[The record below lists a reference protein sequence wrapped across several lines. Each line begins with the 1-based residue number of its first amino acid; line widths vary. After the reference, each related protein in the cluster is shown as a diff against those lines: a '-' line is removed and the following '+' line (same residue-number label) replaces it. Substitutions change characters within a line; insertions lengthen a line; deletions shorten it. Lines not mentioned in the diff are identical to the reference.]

1 MLRRVLRF
9 SGCFALAVAA
19 ACSSAS
25 EGQVETDP
33 VESADANLDYRAT
46 NGKEFDVTGRA
57 EVTLEGEDAA
67 LEGDARAAKFEE
79 LAKTKID
86 AITRALD
93 AELWRIW
100 PEARRQNEKNIVA
113 MIRMAS
119 PKRGDF
125 MVEGN
130 AAAFS
135 YWAQV
140 AGPNDLLTSLPLE
153 RDGDKKLTKLSID
166 GAELV
171 LEWSEA
177 AQTADAYPRY
187 AEMFEDGTL
196 DIAIH
201 VGGDHYTPR
210 NDLNESQAIYDELLA
225 LGMRSPVAS
234 FADLKLDSA
243 PFEGSLDVAGKQV
256 AVRATLVHADMAPDD
271 QLDDLV
277 TKFKARAKEADV
289 VVYRGHAGTNLD
301 YSGVVVHYE
310 PRVAIPAS
318 DFDWLDLPSKY
329 QLFVFDGCETYTG
342 YADKLLENTAKDEKN
357 TDIITSVNYG
367 SGLVRAESV
376 RALLHGLLDKT
387 GTTNAR
393 WVPRSWDAV
402 LKRVNDRQRGPWTS
416 IYGVHGLADNPKLSM
431 LSDAS
436 KIGKSCRLNADCGGS
451 DSLCVATQ
459 SGRVCGA
466 ACTDD
471 SACPTAMKCTA
482 VNSRTLGPIKQCL
495 PPR

>member
-1 MLRRVLRF
+1 MLRRLLRF
-9 SGCFALAVAA
+9 SGPLALCLAA
-19 ACSSAS
+19 ACSSAT
-25 EGQVETDP
+25 EEETTP

-57 EVTLEGEDAA
+57 EVKLEGADTA
-67 LEGDARAAKFEE
+67 LEGDARAAKLEE
-79 LAKTKID
+79 LARAKID
-86 AITRALD
+86 AITTALD

-100 PEARRQNEKNIVA
+100 PEARRQREKNIVA

-125 MVEGN
+125 MVDGN

-140 AGPNDLLTSLPLE
+140 AGPNDLLATLPLE
-153 RDGDKKLTKLSID
+153 QDGDKKLTKLSVD
-166 GAELV
+166 GADLL

-177 AQTADAYPRY
+177 AETADAYPRY

-210 NDLNESQAIYDELLA
+210 NDLNESQAIYDELVAIGL
-225 LGMRSPVAS
+225 RSPVTS

-243 PFEGSLDVAGKQV
+243 PFEGSLDVAGRPV

-271 QLDDLV
+271 KLDDLV

-289 VVYRGHAGTNLD
+289 VIYRGHAGTRLD

-367 SGLVRAESV
+367 SSLVRGESV
-376 RALLHGLLDKT
+376 RALLHAMLDKT
-387 GTTNAR
+387 GTTAAR
-393 WVPRSWDAV
+393 WVPRSWDSV
-402 LKRVNDRQRGPWTS
+402 LKRLNDQQRGPWTS

-431 LSDAS
+431 LADPS
-436 KIGKSCRLNADCGGS
+436 KIGKSCRLNSECGGS

-471 SACPTAMKCTA
+471 SACPSGSKCSA
-482 VNSRTLGPIKQCL
+482 VNSQTLGPIKQCL
-495 PPR
+495 PG

>member
-1 MLRRVLRF
+1 MLRPGLRF
-9 SGCFALAVAA
+9 FGSLALCVIA
-19 ACSSAS
+19 ACSSAAEEAS
-25 EGQVETDP
+25 TP

-46 NGKEFDVTGRA
+46 NGKEFDVAGRA
-57 EVTLEGEDAA
+57 EVKLEGADAA
-67 LEGDARAAKFEE
+67 LEGEARSAKLEE
-79 LAKTKID
+79 LARLRID

-93 AELWRIW
+93 AELWKLW
-100 PEARRQNEKNIVA
+100 PEDRRQNEKNIVA

-140 AGPNDLLTSLPLE
+140 AGPNDLLSTLPLVA
-153 RDGDKKLTKLSID
+153 DGDKRLTKLTVD
-166 GAELV
+166 GAEVV

-177 AQTADAYPRY
+177 AETADAYPRY
-187 AEMFEDGTL
+187 AEMFEDGVL

-201 VGGDHYTPR
+201 VGGDHYSPR

-225 LGMRSPVAS
+225 LGMRSPVSS
-234 FADLKLDSA
+234 FADLRLDSA
-243 PFEGSLDVAGKQV
+243 PFEGSLAVAGKQV
-256 AVRATLVHADMAPDD
+256 VVRATLVHADMAPDD
-271 QLDDLV
+271 KLDDLV

-289 VVYRGHAGTNLD
+289 VVYRGHAGTQLD

-318 DFDWLDLPSKY
+318 DFDWLDLPRKY

-342 YADKLLENTAKDEKN
+342 YADKLLENTAKDETN
-357 TDIITSVNYG
+357 ADIITSVNYG

-376 RALLHGLLDKT
+376 RALLHALLDKT
-387 GTTNAR
+387 GTTTTNAR

-402 LKRVNDRQRGPWTS
+402 LKRVNDQQRGPWTS
-416 IYGVHGLADNPKLSM
+416 IYGVHGLADNPRLSM
-431 LSDAS
+431 LADAS
-436 KIGKSCRLNADCGGS
+436 KIGTSCRLNADCGGT

-471 SACPTAMKCTA
+471 SACPTATKCTA

>member
-1 MLRRVLRF
+1 MFRRVLRF
-9 SGCFALAVAA
+9 SGSLALCVLA
-19 ACSSAS
+19 ACSATA
-25 EGQVETDP
+25 VEDETP
-33 VESADANLDYRAT
+33 VESEDAHLDYRAT
-46 NGKEFDVTGRA
+46 NGKEFDVVGRA
-57 EVTLEGEDAA
+57 EVKLEGADAA
-67 LEGDARAAKFEE
+67 LEGDARAAKLEE
-79 LAKTKID
+79 LARTKID

-93 AELWRIW
+93 AELWKLW
-100 PEARRQNEKNIVA
+100 PEDRRQNEKNIVA

-125 MVEGN
+125 MVEGD

-140 AGPNDLLTSLPLE
+140 AGPNDLLSTLPLQ
-153 RDGDKKLTKLSID
+153 RDGDTKLTTLSVD
-166 GAELV
+166 GGDDV
-171 LEWSEA
+171 LEWTESAE
-177 AQTADAYPRY
+177 TADAYPRY
-187 AEMFEDGTL
+187 AEMFDDGVL

-225 LGMRSPVAS
+225 LGMRSPVGA
-234 FADLKLDSA
+234 FADLKLDSP
-243 PFEGSLDVAGKQV
+243 PFEGSLDVAGKEV

-271 QLDDLV
+271 ELDDLV
-277 TKFKARAKEADV
+277 TKFKTRAKEADV
-289 VVYRGHAGTNLD
+289 VIYRGHAGTRLD

-318 DFDWLDLPSKY
+318 DFDWLDLPNKY

-342 YADKLLENTAKDEKN
+342 YADKLLENPSKDEKN

-376 RALLHGLLDKT
+376 RALLHGVLDKT
-387 GTTNAR
+387 GATPSAAR

-402 LKRVNDRQRGPWTS
+402 LKKVNDQQRGPWTS
-416 IYGVHGLADNPKLSM
+416 IYGVHGLADNPRLSM
-431 LSDAS
+431 LADAS
-436 KIGKSCRLNADCGGS
+436 KRGKSCRLTADCGAS

-459 SGRVCGA
+459 AGRRCGA

-471 SACPTAMKCTA
+471 SACPTEMKCIA
-482 VNSRTLGPIKQCL
+482 VNSRSLGPIKQCL